1 MDALPKLSAEQIQQL
16 KRRLHEQVDQFAD
29 KLVASVE
36 GATVGRLIA
45 DSEEPARKAIQEFG
59 EAAYQAAV
67 QQKID
72 AAEAAFP
79 PSAQRRER

>member
-16 KRRLHEQVDQFAD
+16 KRRLHEQVEQFAD
-29 KLVASVE
+29 KLVESVE
-36 GATVGRLIA
+36 GAAVGRLIA

-59 EAAYQAAV
+59 QAAYQAAV

-79 PSAQRRER
+79 PSA